1 MIELMFPKVLML
13 IRQFYQE
20 IVLFAIIVFL
30 GFLDKSFKFQPD
42 VPNGYH
48 EVLMMSLK
56 IRILMMYTILLL

>member
-1 MIELMFPKVLML
+1 ML

-20 IVLFAIIVFL
+20 SVLFAIIVFL

-48 EVLMMSLK
+48 EVLMMSMK
-56 IRILMMYTILLL
+56 IRILMMYTIL